1 MQLVAPNVPLMIAGF
16 TAALI
21 ITTLV
26 HELGHLT
33 AARLLRIPVRRVAV
47 GMGPI
52 FWRRSLNAD
61 SEFVLRAIPT
71 GMSIGVPG
79 RRNPD
84 GTQRRPIHH
93 DVLMAAAGPI
103 MSLLLAAFLWGA
115 AQTSLFPTWMQLW
128 LASTAL
134 LSAFLGIANLLPVPG
149 LDGGHLLLL
158 GAAGLG
164 LQLSPEHEM
173 QAHQIGV
180 RVVAVACLAALLVT
194 LVLRFFGFA

>member
-1 MQLVAPNVPLMIAGF
+1 MQLVATNVPLIIAGF

-21 ITTLV
+21 VTTLV
-26 HELGHLT
+26 HELGHLA

-52 FWRRSLNAD
+52 FWRRSLNDD

-93 DVLMAAAGPI
+93 DVLMAAAGPA
-103 MSLLLAAFLWGA
+103 MSLLLAALFLGA
-115 AQTSLFPTWMQLW
+115 AQMSLFPIWLRLW
-128 LASTAL
+128 LTSTAL
-134 LSAFLGIANLLPVPG
+134 LSGFLGLTNLIPVPG

-158 GAAGLG
+158 GAASLG
-164 LQLSPEHEM
+164 LQLSPEREM
-173 QAHQIGV
+173 QAHHVGV
-180 RVVAVACLAALLVT
+180 RLVTVACLAALLAT
-194 LVLRFFGFA
+194 LVMRFLALL

>member
-1 MQLVAPNVPLMIAGF
+1 MQLVAANIALMIAGF

-21 ITTLV
+21 VTTLV

-52 FWRRSLNAD
+52 FWRRSLNDD

-84 GTQRRPIHH
+84 GTHRRPIRH
-93 DVLMAAAGPI
+93 DVLMAAAGPM
-103 MSLLLAAFLWGA
+103 MSLLLAALFLGA
-115 AQTSLFPTWMQLW
+115 AQMSLVPFWLRVW

-134 LSAFLGIANLLPVPG
+134 LSGFLGITNLIPIPG

-158 GAAGLG
+158 GAARVGF
-164 LQLSPEHEM
+164 QLSPEREM
-173 QAHQIGV
+173 QVHHVGV
-180 RVVAVACLAALLVT
+180 RLITVVCLAAMLAT
-194 LVLRFFGFA
+194 LVLRFLGLL